1 MYPKRSLVSLEQ
13 FFAGITEQAF
23 QARCGIADPP
33 LVDYVASML
42 QRFVH
47 SDALHPVRG
56 PTGRRLDGV
65 ADMLAEAN
73 ERQGAAR
80 REVHR
85 HIGDFILFWSGVYP
99 EALARLQACD
109 RKDHLLDYPAQG
121 KRSYR
126 MASVLYA
133 EERDKGN
140 LFERLSHE
148 FELCVRALGEVRREW
163 ELRDPEAGDALGALW
178 LE

>member
-1 MYPKRSLVSLEQ
+1 VSLEQ

-23 QARCGIADPP
+23 EARFGLADPP
-33 LVDYVASML
+33 LVDYVTRML
-42 QRFVH
+42 SRFVR
-47 SDALHPVRG
+47 SDSLHNVRG
-56 PTGRRLDGV
+56 PTGRRLEGV

-99 EALARLQACD
+99 EALTRLQAAD
-109 RKDHLLDYPAQG
+109 RKDFLLDYPAQG

-126 MASVLYA
+126 VASALYA
-133 EERDKGN
+133 DEERDKGS

-148 FELCVRALGEVRREW
+148 FELCVKALGEVRREW
-163 ELRDPEAGDALGALW
+163 EQRDPPAGDTLRSLW
-178 LE
+178 ID